1 MNIFLI
7 SVSAIST
14 TLCGTETCA
23 TDTKAPESIAGAA
36 IKLNE
41 AIYSPSDITIE
52 RYEPDKNTARLIM
65 RYSKQLMPRI
75 SEAAS
80 LTGAATTEGVHEE
93 KVKPALVTFT
103 GQKGRVYSGTVSGSF
118 YCSSFYRGKE
128 DEKITILK
136 NEKIEFIF
144 PDNGRPVAGVING
157 PEKLGKGAIIQ
168 IRTDKR
174 SFTFTIRNG
183 CEVSKYFLKYPDE
196 KTAVLELEPPK
207 DPENPNVSF
216 WMSGEDNLKEVMTA
230 DNPAPY
236 IAFTKKLSDKIYEG
250 AFFGYLY
257 GYTEA
262 PSSSGGLFQDYVIK
276 FKEQLL
282 SITITLP

>member
-103 GQKGRVYSGTVSGSF
+103 GQKAVFIREPYRVP
-118 YCSSFYRGKE
+118 
-128 DEKITILK
+128 
-136 NEKIEFIF
+136 FI
-144 PDNGRPVAGVING
+144 
-157 PEKLGKGAIIQ
+157 
-168 IRTDKR
+168 
-174 SFTFTIRNG
+174 
-183 CEVSKYFLKYPDE
+183 
-196 KTAVLELEPPK
+196 
-207 DPENPNVSF
+207 
-216 WMSGEDNLKEVMTA
+216 
-230 DNPAPY
+230 APL
-236 IAFTKKLSDKIYEG
+236 F
-250 AFFGYLY
+250 
-257 GYTEA
+257 TEA
-262 PSSSGGLFQDYVIK
+262 RKTRKSPF
-276 FKEQLL
+276 
-282 SITITLP
+282 